1 MVQLSHPYMTIGKI
15 IALTIWIFVGKVISL
30 LFNMLSRFVIAFLP
44 RNKCLLISW
53 LQEIINRPVGSWLPG
68 LGKPRGGM
76 RTLGIKLSLPQPTLC
91 VGFFL
96 PWNSLPWGK
105 L

>member
-1 MVQLSHPYMTIGKI
+1 MTIQ
-15 IALTIWIFVGKVISL
+15 TFVNKAMSV
-30 LFNMLSRFVIAFLP
+30 LFNRLSRFVIAFLL
-44 RNKCLLISW
+44 RHQRLLISW

-68 LGKPRGGM
+68 LGKPRGGV

-91 VGFFL
+91 FGFFL